1 MSKRTVKFFTL
12 LVAITALLSAIF
24 IIVGTIVT
32 ARYGDES
39 IGSTVFGE
47 VRIFFDLVAEFS
59 VYGIILFSFV
69 HYKLET
75 ALKSFYFAIGSF
87 AFAFLFEFFAE
98 MIFFISVEG
107 ANPDVLA
114 IYITGLLNNCI
125 ASLTL
130 KRIIPTIIVAI
141 IAYKFAKNG
150 TSAPKKFISFKNPV
164 TRTMAVFSIA
174 LFSINIVSLLATDI
188 YTVCS
193 AIPSMTKTEFKDSI
207 GEFVLGALPAY
218 GLTILYFLVF
228 LYCALY
234 VVYYACKKHTE
245 NAPIKKTKKVEAVK
259 ESTEEASEEE

>member
-1 MSKRTVKFFTL
+1 
-12 LVAITALLSAIF
+12 
-24 IIVGTIVT
+24 
-32 ARYGDES
+32 
-39 IGSTVFGE
+39 
-47 VRIFFDLVAEFS
+47 
-59 VYGIILFSFV
+59 
-69 HYKLET
+69 
-75 ALKSFYFAIGSF
+75 
-87 AFAFLFEFFAE
+87 
-98 MIFFISVEG
+98 
-107 ANPDVLA
+107 
-114 IYITGLLNNCI
+114 
-125 ASLTL
+125 
-130 KRIIPTIIVAI
+130 
-141 IAYKFAKNG
+141 
-150 TSAPKKFISFKNPV
+150 
-164 TRTMAVFSIA
+164 MAVFSIA